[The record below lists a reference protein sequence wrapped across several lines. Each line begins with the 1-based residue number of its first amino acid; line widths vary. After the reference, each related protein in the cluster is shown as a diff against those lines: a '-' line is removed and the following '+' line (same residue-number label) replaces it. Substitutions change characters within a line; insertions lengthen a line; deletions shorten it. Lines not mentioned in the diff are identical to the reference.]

1 MLGPPGVG
9 KGTQA
14 EMLSQ
19 QLHACHLSTG
29 DVFRAAAKHH
39 DCMASPALAQAI
51 ELMHQGK
58 LVPDGLVFALVAER
72 TTCLHCSGG
81 FILDGFPR
89 SLQQA
94 NDFDALLER
103 LNLQLDAVV
112 SYTLSI
118 EETINRVSGRLT
130 CSKCHTVYHLES
142 KAPATPGIC
151 DRCGNALTRR
161 HDDHPEA
168 IRVRLQEYAAITEP
182 LVEHCRQKGNL
193 LNISAASS
201 PAGVLATTLTG
212 LYALAHR

>member
-1 MLGPPGVG
+1 
-9 KGTQA
+9 
-14 EMLSQ
+14 MLSR

-29 DVFRAAAKHH
+29 DIFRAAAKQD

-58 LVPDGLVFALVAER
+58 LVPDELAFALVAER
-72 TTCLHCSGG
+72 TACLRCRGG

-94 NDFDALLER
+94 NDFDALLQR

-118 EETINRVSGRLT
+118 EETIHRASGRLT
-130 CSKCHTVYHLES
+130 CPRCHAVYHLVS
-142 KAPATPGIC
+142 KPPATPGIC
-151 DRCGNALTRR
+151 DRCGSTLTRR

-168 IRVRLQEYAAITEP
+168 IRVRMHEYAAITEP
-182 LVEHCRQKGNL
+182 LVEHYRQKGNL
-193 LNISAASS
+193 LEVSAEGL
-201 PAGVLATTLTG
+201 PADVLARTLTG
-212 LYALAHR
+212 LYALAHRAHVPLRP